1 MKMYLKVT
9 PDYGLIPIDP
19 EGIKYV
25 YNRKIGQELSCD
37 VKIVRN
43 YENLQRFFVLVN
55 ITFDMQDHFEEKE
68 AYRYWLIM
76 KAGYFDTIIAPNGNT
91 IYKAKSIAF
100 ESMNENEFREV
111 FSAVIDVF
119 LKQFGTGQTENDI
132 LQVIGFV

>member
-1 MKMYLKVT
+1 MKMYLRVT
-9 PDYGLIPIDP
+9 PDYGLIPIDA

-25 YNRKIGQELSCD
+25 FNRKIGSELSCE

-43 YENLQRFFVLVN
+43 YENLQRFFVLIN
-55 ITFDMQDHFEEKE
+55 TTFDMQDHFDEKE

-91 IYKAKSIAF
+91 IYKAKSLAF
-100 ESMNENEFREV
+100 ENMDEHEFREV

-119 LKQFGTGQTENDI
+119 LKQFGKGQTENDI